1 MEHSLRYVRVLL
13 AAMVASGTAL
23 VSASTGCGASGS
35 EGVSTPGD
43 PDANA
48 GSSGLSSSGNT
59 GIDSS
64 FDPDATCAATTVTAK
79 RAPANVLFIVDRSG
93 SMNCNPPPTTTSQ
106 DCEQAPVTAD
116 PSTPTKWTITREAL
130 KSAIGAMPPTN
141 SAGLTYFN
149 VDDDCAVQ
157 ATPNVPVKPV
167 DAAHVTLLSQSLDNI
182 TPGGLTPIVGG
193 VTLGY
198 QHLHAST
205 FVGRKFLVLI
215 TDGQETC
222 APLQKG
228 DFVAKTVVDAAAV
241 GIRTFV
247 IGAPG
252 SEPSRS
258 FLSQIAFAGQTARV
272 ATCNHNASPPDLG
285 DCHFDLTNTGLNL
298 ATELNKALD
307 AISKEALSC
316 EYELPVAEAGVVDTG
331 RVNVV
336 YTPTSGAPQTVPQDN
351 SKPCASADGWQ
362 YSADQQRIVVCGA
375 ACAKLK
381 ADGGQLSSVSIQL
394 GCATVVR

>member
-1 MEHSLRYVRVLL
+1 MEHSLRYVGVLL
-13 AAMVASGTAL
+13 AAMIAGGTAL
-23 VSASTGCGASGS
+23 VSASTGCGAAGS
-35 EGVSTPGD
+35 EGASTPGD

-48 GSSGLSSSGNT
+48 GSSGLSSGNT
-59 GIDSS
+59 VSDSS
-64 FDPDATCAATTVTAK
+64 FDPDALCAATTVTAK

-116 PSTPTKWTITREAL
+116 PAKPTKWTITRDAL
-130 KSAIGAMPPTN
+130 KSAIGAMPPSN

-167 DAAHVTLLSQSLDNI
+167 DAAHVTL
-182 TPGGLTPIVGG
+182 
-193 VTLGY
+193 
-198 QHLHAST
+198 
-205 FVGRKFLVLI
+205 
-215 TDGQETC
+215 
-222 APLQKG
+222 
-228 DFVAKTVVDAAAV
+228 
-241 GIRTFV
+241 
-247 IGAPG
+247 
-252 SEPSRS
+252 
-258 FLSQIAFAGQTARV
+258 LSQIAFAGQTARV

-316 EYELPVAEAGVVDTG
+316 EYELPAAEAGVVDTG

-351 SKPCASADGWQ
+351 SKPCATADGWQ
-362 YSADQQRIVVCGA
+362 YSADQQRIVVCGN

>member
-1 MEHSLRYVRVLL
+1 MKHSLRYVGVLL
-13 AAMVASGTAL
+13 SALVASGTAL
-23 VSASTGCGASGS
+23 VTTSTGCGASGAD
-35 EGVSTPGD
+35 GVSVPGD

-59 GIDSS
+59 GVDAS
-64 FDPDATCAATTVTAK
+64 FDPDATCASTTVTAR

-116 PSTPTKWTITREAL
+116 SSKPTKWTITRDAL
-130 KSAIGAMPPTN
+130 KSAIGAMPASN

-149 VDDDCAVQ
+149 IDDDCAVQ
-157 ATPNVPVKPV
+157 ATPNVPVKSV
-167 DAAHVTLLSQSLDNI
+167 DAAHVALLSQSLDNI
-182 TPGGLTPIVGG
+182 TPGGQTPIVGA

-198 QHLHAST
+198 QHLHANT

-222 APLQKG
+222 APLQKN

-272 ATCNHNASPPDLG
+272 STCNHNASPPDLG

-336 YTPTSGAPQTVPQDN
+336 YTPTTGAPQTVPQDN

-362 YSADQQRIVVCGA
+362 YSTDQQRIVVCGA
-375 ACAKLK
+375 ACARLK

-394 GCATVVR
+394 GCATLVR

>member
-1 MEHSLRYVRVLL
+1 
-13 AAMVASGTAL
+13 MVAGGTTLIA
-23 VSASTGCGASGS
+23 ASTGCGASGS
-35 EGVSTPGD
+35 DDVSVPGD

-48 GSSGLSSSGNT
+48 GSSGLSSSGNS
-59 GIDSS
+59 GVDSS
-64 FDPDATCAATTVTAK
+64 FDPDATCAATTVSAK

-116 PSTPTKWTITREAL
+116 PAKPTKWTITREAL

-149 VDDDCAVQ
+149 VDNDCAVQ
-157 ATPNVPVKPV
+157 ATPNVPVQPI
-167 DAAHVTLLSQSLDNI
+167 DAAHVALLGQSLDNI
-182 TPGGLTPIVGG
+182 TPAGLTPIVGG

-198 QHLHAST
+198 QHLHANT

-222 APLQKG
+222 APLQKA

-272 ATCNHNASPPDLG
+272 PTCNHNALPADLG

-298 ATELNKALD
+298 ATELNKALE

-316 EYELPVAEAGVVDTG
+316 EYELPAAEAGVVDTG

-336 YTPTSGAPQTVPQDN
+336 YTPTSGAPQTLPQDN

-375 ACAKLK
+375 ACAKLR
-381 ADGGQLSSVSIQL
+381 ADEGQLSSVSIQL